1 MGAVG
6 FMYPPIENQYF
17 SCHIYLMIIT
27 QTVYIQADRRIFLD
41 LPPELPVGK
50 AKVAVIP
57 QIEKPIDNTY
67 EATVKLRDLA
77 KKMGSTLTVER
88 FLEMEQED
96 LRIEENQSM
105 NYVFDACSLLS
116 YLNDEPSSD
125 IVE

>member
-1 MGAVG
+1 
-6 FMYPPIENQYF
+6 
-17 SCHIYLMIIT
+17 MIVT
-27 QTVYIQADRRIFLD
+27 QTVDIQADRRIFLD

-50 AKVAVIP
+50 AIVAVIP

-96 LRIEENQSM
+96 LRIEEEKI
-105 NYVFDACSLLS
+105 SL
-116 YLNDEPSSD
+116 
-125 IVE
+125 

>member
-1 MGAVG
+1 VDFFG
-6 FMYPPIENQYF
+6 F
-17 SCHIYLMIIT
+17 T
-27 QTVYIQADRRIFLD
+27 
-41 LPPELPVGK
+41 PELPVGK
-50 AKVAVIP
+50 AKITVIP

-67 EATVKLRDLA
+67 EAAVKLRGLA
-77 KKMGSTLTVER
+77 QKMRSTLTVER